1 MGLSR
6 IDTAEEV
13 ISEVENKS
21 EESIHMGQKHGE
33 RKKYNIQK
41 RSRHMRY
48 NGNRESPSIF
58 PIIIV
63 KFYSKRRE
71 KKKWVERIF
80 GGIEPKNFSKPEKQ

>member
-33 RKKYNIQK
+33 RQKIQYTKEIKTYEIQWKQGVSLYFPYYDCEILFKKERKEEI
-41 RSRHMRY
+41 
-48 NGNRESPSIF
+48 GREDIWRDST
-58 PIIIV
+58 
-63 KFYSKRRE
+63 
-71 KKKWVERIF
+71 
-80 GGIEPKNFSKPEKQ
+80 